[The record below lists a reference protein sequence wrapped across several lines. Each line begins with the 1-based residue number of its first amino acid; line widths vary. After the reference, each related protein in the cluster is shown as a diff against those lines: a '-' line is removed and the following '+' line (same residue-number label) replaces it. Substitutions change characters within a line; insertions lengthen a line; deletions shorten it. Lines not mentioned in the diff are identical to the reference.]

1 MKQKIDFRF
10 VMSDSIN
17 SNYHTDS
24 EQKVVG
30 RIPEDFLPLTV
41 PEMEESTKESPVFD
55 IKRTDIPAFIEF
67 VGRLGWYAHKIISVD
82 SIKKELV
89 VRDGINHEFTLSFD
103 FAEQH
108 LRQDHHLSSY
118 INEMGLY
125 KFLIFVMGNNL
136 YEHEIGPV
144 NPQDE
149 VVLIYGDRDTEFATE
164 FYMTFEK
171 IINHMQNDHR
181 WTNQELLDV
190 GYCQE
195 VFMDP
200 EIDNCIKML
209 SE

>member
-1 MKQKIDFRF
+1 MLKL
-10 VMSDSIN
+10 SIVPILII
-17 SNYHTDS
+17 SALVLLS
-24 EQKVVG
+24 CASKQKVVD
-30 RIPEDFLPLTV
+30 RTPEDFLSLPM

-55 IKRTDIPAFIEF
+55 IKHTDIPAFIEF
-67 VGRLGWYAHKIISVD
+67 VGKRGWYAHKIISVD
-82 SIKKELV
+82 SIEKELV
-89 VRDGINHEFTLSFD
+89 VRDGINHEFTLNFD

-125 KFLIFVMGNNL
+125 KFLIFVMENNL

-181 WTNQELLDV
+181 WTNQELLNAD
-190 GYCQE
+190 YCKKI
-195 VFMDP
+195 FMYP
-200 EIDNCIKML
+200 EIDSCIKML